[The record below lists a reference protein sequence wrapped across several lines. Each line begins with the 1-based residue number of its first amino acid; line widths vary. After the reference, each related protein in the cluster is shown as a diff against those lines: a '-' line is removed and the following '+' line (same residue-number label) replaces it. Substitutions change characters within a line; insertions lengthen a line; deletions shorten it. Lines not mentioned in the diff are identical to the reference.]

1 LKCDSSMLHISYL
14 SLLSLVIYGTPYFI
28 STYARFPDTIGVAG
42 NVLALEEVLLSQPS
56 SYPANYPASYIF
68 FKCIHIVSNLDLF
81 YFARMIFAPLCLVS
95 IIILWYIII
104 SRQVN
109 AQVAFL
115 SSLLI
120 IPAQIVEISITP
132 NSFAILLM
140 LTALVLYTPL
150 KLDNIQGS
158 LQNEPYNHRKDPAVT
173 VLSKHTVKHNY
184 RKIPLFAVMAVL
196 VFTHP
201 VNAVILLVMVSV
213 FYSSDKVFSTR
224 YFGVSLKGLIFLCLL
239 WVWWLVSITV
249 SGGSLIQTL
258 YRMISTESAI
268 EVAAQYSAGNT
279 GFIYSYIDQIL
290 ALKYALYGFFALLL
304 LLYAVYTLIHY
315 KNWEQFQLPATFL
328 AISAI
333 LVMITM
339 LNLMRGGTDIQN
351 VISRTLNFAMYALC
365 AFIACSV
372 SSIVNLESKIV
383 RSTKIG
389 FVLFL
394 VFALLTYPVYS
405 FARDSYINFPFSEG
419 AGRDFKVENC
429 LQDETYMAKSKATY
443 FHSYM
448 YGEITYDEMMR
459 NYNIFMSES
468 KVYTND
474 WYTLGIKT

>member
-1 LKCDSSMLHISYL
+1 
-14 SLLSLVIYGTPYFI
+14 
-28 STYARFPDTIGVAG
+28 
-42 NVLALEEVLLSQPS
+42 
-56 SYPANYPASYIF
+56 
-68 FKCIHIVSNLDLF
+68 
-81 YFARMIFAPLCLVS
+81 MIFAPLCLVS

-109 AQVAFL
+109 AQVAFF

-173 VLSKHTVKHNY
+173 DLSKHTVKHNY

-268 EVAAQYSAGNT
+268 EVAAQHSQET
-279 GFIYSYIDQIL
+279 QVHLFIHRSDPCVKICPIW
-290 ALKYALYGFFALLL
+290 FFALLL

-315 KNWEQFQLPATFL
+315 KNW
-328 AISAI
+328 
-333 LVMITM
+333 
-339 LNLMRGGTDIQN
+339 
-351 VISRTLNFAMYALC
+351 
-365 AFIACSV
+365 
-372 SSIVNLESKIV
+372 
-383 RSTKIG
+383 
-389 FVLFL
+389 
-394 VFALLTYPVYS
+394 
-405 FARDSYINFPFSEG
+405 
-419 AGRDFKVENC
+419 
-429 LQDETYMAKSKATY
+429 
-443 FHSYM
+443 
-448 YGEITYDEMMR
+448 
-459 NYNIFMSES
+459 
-468 KVYTND
+468 
-474 WYTLGIKT
+474 